1 MPMPSFSYLKMRPR
15 FLRLSTPDINFC
27 ISDEQYSVS
36 VAKHNTEVDEALRL
50 RFDVFN
56 LELKEGLDSSYLTQK
71 DEDQFDRQCDHLLIR
86 ELASNRVIGTYRLQ
100 TIEMAER
107 GNGFYSDG
115 EFKLDML
122 GKKFL
127 RNGLELG
134 RACII
139 KEFRNTRVLFLLWR
153 GIANYIYLARKR
165 YMFGCCSITSQDC
178 VEGQVLYL
186 DLIKKGLVDT
196 QVKMEPQP
204 GFELGVSEVPEIEPM
219 EMPPL
224 MKMYI
229 RYGAKI
235 VGSPAID
242 REFKTIDY
250 FIVLDISKVERE
262 TFRLFLGK

>member
-1 MPMPSFSYLKMRPR
+1 MPSFPYLKMPPR
-15 FLRLSTPDINFC
+15 LLRLLTPDIHFNL
-27 ISDEQYSVS
+27 SDDQYSVS
-36 VAKHNTEVDEALRL
+36 VARTNTEIDEALRL

-86 ELASNRVIGTYRLQ
+86 EMKTNQVIGTYRLQ
-100 TIEMAER
+100 TMEMAEH
-107 GNGFYSDG
+107 GAGFYSNG
-115 EFKLDML
+115 EFRLDML

-139 KEFRNTRVLFLLWR
+139 KEYRNTRVLFLLWR
-153 GIANYIYLARKR
+153 GIANYIHFARKR

-178 VEGQVLYL
+178 IEGQVLFL
-186 DLIKKGLVDT
+186 DLIKKGLVDH
-196 QVKMEPQP
+196 QIQMLPQP
-204 GFELGVSEVPEIEPM
+204 GFELGVTDVPEIAPI

-235 VGSPAID
+235 VGLPAID

>member
-1 MPMPSFSYLKMRPR
+1 MPTFSYLKMRPR
-15 FLRLSTPDINFC
+15 LLRLLTPDIHFNL
-27 ISDEQYSVS
+27 SDEQYSVS
-36 VAKHNTEVDEALRL
+36 VAHKNAEINEALRL

-56 LELKEGLDSSYLTQK
+56 LELKEGLDSSFLTQM
-71 DEDQFDRQCDHLLIR
+71 DEDQYDRQCDHLLIR
-86 ELASNRVIGTYRLQ
+86 EMNTNRVIGTYRLQ
-100 TIEMAER
+100 TMEMAER
-107 GNGFYSDG
+107 GAGFYSNG
-115 EFKLDML
+115 EFQLDML

-153 GIANYIYLARKR
+153 GIANYLYLARKR

-178 VEGQVLYL
+178 VVGQTLYL
-186 DLIKKGLVDT
+186 DLIKKGLVD
-196 QVKMEPQP
+196 QQIQMLPQA
-204 GFELGVSEVPEIEPM
+204 GFELGVTEVPDAEPI

-235 VGSPAID
+235 VGLPAID

>member
-1 MPMPSFSYLKMRPR
+1 MSMPSFPYLKMRPR
-15 FLRLSTPDINFC
+15 LLRLLTPDIHFS
-27 ISDEQYSVS
+27 ISDEQYSVC
-36 VAKHNTEVDEALRL
+36 VARKNCEVDEALRL

-86 ELASNRVIGTYRLQ
+86 ENDTNRVIGTYRLQ
-100 TIEMAER
+100 TMEMAER
-107 GNGFYSDG
+107 GAGFYSNG
-115 EFKLDML
+115 EFRLDML

-134 RACII
+134 RACIL

-165 YMFGCCSITSQDC
+165 YLFGCCSITSQDC
-178 VEGQVLYL
+178 IVGQTLYL
-186 DLIKKGLVDT
+186 DLIKKGLVDE
-196 QVKMEPQP
+196 QVQLLPQP
-204 GFELGVSEVPEIEPM
+204 GFELGVSEVPDAEPI

-235 VGSPAID
+235 VGLPAID

-250 FIVLDISKVERE
+250 LIVLDINKVERE